1 MRPIA
6 RHVGTYTA
14 EKMRAK
20 HTPQSGY
27 YTTIATKISRSDK
40 QKLCN
45 IAGGFGMSFY
55 ELLQALLLAIVRY
68 FDQDSLISYESNTM
82 LNAFATVMFSTAGSY
97 SPLSIKGHERE
108 RIKNAILFVE
118 RPNNERPQM
127 LAVSKN
133 DDGDLMES
141 YNFDTMLTDFMEA
154 YDPELLKLLEDE
166 RKRLGYFS
174 IGHALHE
181 LLLRRATPPA
191 DKMSDEINTMFQDVR
206 IPSGQQINE
215 DVRYKRKNNNY
226 GQDYTT
232 ITKKQTFRAD
242 L

>member
-1 MRPIA
+1 MI
-6 RHVGTYTA
+6 
-14 EKMRAK
+14 EKSESRN
-20 HTPQSGY
+20 HY
-27 YTTIATKISRSDK
+27 YTTIATKVSKADK
-40 QKLCN
+40 AKLVS
-45 IAGGFGMSFY
+45 IADGFGLSFY

-82 LNAFATVMFSTAGSY
+82 LNAFATVMFSNAGSY
-97 SPLSIKGHERE
+97 SPLSIRGHERE
-108 RIKNAILFVE
+108 RIKNAILFIE
-118 RPNNERPQM
+118 RPNKEHPQM

-133 DDGDLMES
+133 GNGDLLES
-141 YNFDTMLTDFMEA
+141 YNFDTMLADFMEA
-154 YDPELLKLLEDE
+154 YDPELLNLLEDE

-174 IGHALHE
+174 IGHTLHE
-181 LLLRRATPPA
+181 LLLQRATPPA
-191 DKMSDEINTMFQDVR
+191 DKMSEEINTMFQDVR
-206 IPSGQQINE
+206 ITSGQQINE